1 MSSSV
6 VSNQNL
12 TDFSVVNAVV
22 SASVLG
28 ELLSNNP
35 ALLEQATFNA
45 KVSLPNSITLA
56 SGSTQTH
63 ELTSADVAHAVSNAL
78 TLNVTGAGAVLLNF
92 GMTATVL
99 VSVLNLSATNPFVN
113 LNFKAV
119 NVPATATVDITAV
132 GGTGITITASPL
144 FTAVNGL
151 LNVVRVI
158 WTSASAVTLTCG
170 TERAF

>member
-45 KVSLPNSITLA
+45 RVALPNTIALT
-56 SGSTQTH
+56 SGSAQTH
-63 ELTSADVAHAVSNAL
+63 ELTSADIAHAVSNSVV
-78 TLNVTGAGAVLLNF
+78 LNATGIGAVSLNF
-92 GMTATVL
+92 GMTATAL
-99 VSVLNLSATNPFVN
+99 VSLLNLSATNPFVN
-113 LNFKAV
+113 LNFKV
-119 NVPATATVDITAV
+119 LTSLATVDITAV

-151 LNVVRVI
+151 VNVVRVI
-158 WTSASAVTLTCG
+158 WTSSSAVTLTCG